1 MLFMQFIFIQ
11 RGGVGTQF
19 RKGTNVSSEKGNST
33 SVNQT
38 DNIIITPCL
47 CQRCGAEFGI
57 KIHKGCLLDYN
68 YACPKCGQTVYVKF
82 GKPTVPSV
90 ISSSFSVVA
99 LLHPDKNIIKP
110 IQIAIIFGRYFL
122 GYEGVCPPMW
132 SKLKN
137 IQIFYP
143 TLLTHKKLHDIFI
156 FGKNGNYLKAN
167 LLKSRDA
174 KPEGAKVRKFDHVS
188 RLLLFSYI

>member
-1 MLFMQFIFIQ
+1 MLFVLFMQFIFIQ

-68 YACPKCGQTVYVKF
+68 YACPKCGQKVYVKF
-82 GKPTVPSV
+82 GKP
-90 ISSSFSVVA
+90 IDIANILKLLIKA
-99 LLHPDKNIIKP
+99 LTYMIGFACICLLIVM
-110 IQIAIIFGRYFL
+110 FL
-122 GYEGVCPPMW
+122 
-132 SKLKN
+132 S
-137 IQIFYP
+137 
-143 TLLTHKKLHDIFI
+143 FI
-156 FGKNGNYLKAN
+156 FH
-167 LLKSRDA
+167 
-174 KPEGAKVRKFDHVS
+174 F
-188 RLLLFSYI
+188 I

>member
-1 MLFMQFIFIQ
+1 MLFMLFMQFIFIQ

-68 YACPKCGQTVYVKF
+68 YACPKCGQKVYVKF
-82 GKPTVPSV
+82 GSLGCALSLSFHIRLNDLDAFTYPSCSALSLCEQPLFSMFSA
-90 ISSSFSVVA
+90 INGHSSF
-99 LLHPDKNIIKP
+99 
-110 IQIAIIFGRYFL
+110 L
-122 GYEGVCPPMW
+122 GHT
-132 SKLKN
+132 
-137 IQIFYP
+137 Q
-143 TLLTHKKLHDIFI
+143 D
-156 FGKNGNYLKAN
+156 
-167 LLKSRDA
+167 
-174 KPEGAKVRKFDHVS
+174 
-188 RLLLFSYI
+188 SY